1 MKFKMKMRVKRS
13 PYQQRSWLRTSFL
26 SFWQSAAVQQDE
38 STKKLFKQMN
48 KSPWGWVLNTLG
60 SNQKMSGKRKEKE
73 KGRKEGKIFLK
84 LKEEEK
90 RKRKKEEKRRKE
102 MEMEKEE
109 RVSERR
115 KKNFG
120 RSFVRDF
127 YLPSFPFLSLLLF
140 NHLWIT
146 QLQPWLVSSSL
157 QFQKSFYWWVIV
169 ELQMYFHEFLFS
181 FFAPWLHDLDFI
193 EWSSI

>member
-60 SNQKMSGKRKEKE
+60 SNQKKSGKRKEKE

-90 RKRKKEEKRRKE
+90 RKRKKERREKKKGNGNGKGRE
-102 MEMEKEE
+102 SEWKEE
-109 RVSERR
+109 RRTLEDL
-115 KKNFG
+115 
-120 RSFVRDF
+120 SFEISTF
-127 YLPSFPFLSLLLF
+127 LPFLS
-140 NHLWIT
+140 
-146 QLQPWLVSSSL
+146 
-157 QFQKSFYWWVIV
+157 
-169 ELQMYFHEFLFS
+169 FLFCFS
-181 FFAPWLHDLDFI
+181 TTCESHNCNHG
-193 EWSSI
+193 S